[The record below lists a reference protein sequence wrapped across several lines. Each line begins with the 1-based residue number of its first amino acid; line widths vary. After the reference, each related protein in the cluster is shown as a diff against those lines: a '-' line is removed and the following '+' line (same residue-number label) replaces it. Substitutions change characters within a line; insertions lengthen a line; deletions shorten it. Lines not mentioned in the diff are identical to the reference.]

1 MATIQSAAILLRIRQ
16 VLESGAGT
24 LRTIAS
30 TRFYGDLPEG
40 LSDSTEQMR
49 GLERPRVEAR
59 IKSVSRSP
67 ASPPIT
73 GNIALYDIG
82 IDVEIVRPLT
92 TAEQLTDATRD
103 ALRALALDDVDVVR
117 QALEYP
123 GNLTATTAGAATDL
137 VSGLL
142 SYVSSRVE
150 PIGSPINAGAQTLR
164 TVHSF
169 TGIAISRPAIS

>member
-1 MATIQSAAILLRIRQ
+1 MAIIQSAAILLRIRQ
-16 VLESGAGT
+16 VLENGAGT

-30 TRFYGDLPEG
+30 TRFYGDFPEG
-40 LSDSTEQMR
+40 LDASTEQRR
-49 GLERPRVEAR
+49 GLERPRIEAR
-59 IKSVSRSP
+59 IRGISRNP

-73 GNIALYDIG
+73 GNFVLYDLA

-92 TAEQLTDATRD
+92 TAEQLTDSDRD
-103 ALRALALDDVDVVR
+103 TLRALVMDDVDVVR

-123 GNLTATTAGAATDL
+123 GNLTTTTAGAATDL

-142 SYVSSRVE
+142 SYRTSRVD
-150 PIGSPINAGAQTLR
+150 PIASPISSGAQTLR
-164 TVHSF
+164 SVHSF